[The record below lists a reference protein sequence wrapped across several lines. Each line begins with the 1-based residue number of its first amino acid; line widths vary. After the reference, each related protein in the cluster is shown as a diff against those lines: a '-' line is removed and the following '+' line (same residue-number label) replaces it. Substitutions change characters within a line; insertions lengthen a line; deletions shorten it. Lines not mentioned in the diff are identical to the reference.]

1 MNNNREIVGM
11 ILAGGQGTR
20 LGVLTERLAKPAVPY
35 GGRYRLIDF
44 PLSNCV
50 NSGIDTVGVVT
61 QYKPKAI
68 YKHIG
73 NGEAWDLKKVDET
86 GISFLPPYTDEDK
99 DNCYTGTA
107 NAIYQNIEYIDKY
120 NPKYVLIL
128 SGDHIY
134 KMDYTEML
142 DHHKKMNADATIA
155 VLEVPM
161 EEASRFGI
169 MNTNEDSTIY
179 SFEEKPK
186 EPKSNKASMGIYIFS
201 WEILKEYLIKD
212 ERLNSSSHD
221 FGKDVIPAM
230 LKDDR
235 KMVSFSFKGYWRDV
249 GTVESLWQA
258 NMDLLNNECELSIN
272 DKWKISSA
280 NVPDYDKCQISRTAI
295 IKNCILGDNCEIE
308 GCIDT
313 SVLSKGVK
321 VGEGS
326 VIENSVIL
334 ENTIIEPH
342 VIISNAII
350 GGDSIIKEGSVIVER
365 ESITVV
371 GPKRMVSQNTELE
384 KIEIEKIKDI
394 KNKEIE
400 NKILV

>member
-86 GISFLPPYTDEDK
+86 GISFLPPYTEEDK